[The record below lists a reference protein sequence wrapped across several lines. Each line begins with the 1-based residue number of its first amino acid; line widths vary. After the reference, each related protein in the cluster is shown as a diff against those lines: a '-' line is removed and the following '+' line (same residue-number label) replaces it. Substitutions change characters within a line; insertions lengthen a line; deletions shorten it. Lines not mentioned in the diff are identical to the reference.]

1 MLGVYAAIGRKWD
14 KLLDIVD
21 PEVSVGWNWDM
32 VLDIVVL
39 VESVGFQWARRKN
52 WL

>member
-1 MLGVYAAIGRKWD
+1 LLGD

-21 PEVSVGWNWDM
+21 PEESVGWKWDM
-32 VLDIVVL
+32 ILDIVVL